1 MARKKKTDVNS
12 QITDAVTAKNEVWPK
27 VIQGSH
33 STRTEYKDGRVEFV
47 TDWEALKRDVQNA
60 LTEYE
65 KTVKVNTNVTKR
77 KKKNEA

>member
-1 MARKKKTDVNS
+1 MARKKKT
-12 QITDAVTAKNEVWPK
+12 EVVAEETWPK
-27 VIQGSH
+27 IIKGSH
-33 STRTEYKDGRVEFV
+33 STRTEYEDGRVDFV

-65 KTVKVNTNVTKR
+65 NSLKIKSVETDTKPKTKR

>member
-1 MARKKKTDVNS
+1 MVRKKKTEV
-12 QITDAVTAKNEVWPK
+12 AVQDIWPK
-27 VIQGSH
+27 IIKGSH
-33 STRTEYKDGRVEFV
+33 SIRTEYEDGRVEFE

-65 KTVKVNTNVTKR
+65 NSIKVKQTETKTKR